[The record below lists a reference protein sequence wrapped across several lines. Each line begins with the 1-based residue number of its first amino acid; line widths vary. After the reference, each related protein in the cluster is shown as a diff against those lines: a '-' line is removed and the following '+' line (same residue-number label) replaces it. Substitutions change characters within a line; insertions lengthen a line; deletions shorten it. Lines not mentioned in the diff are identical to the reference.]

1 MTVRLSL
8 LVVFALG
15 ITQLGRSAAV
25 EPEFGVTVGASLPN
39 TSMRALMRTK
49 RDTNVGLEE
58 YDRNTCFAGKH
69 RNDWAISLYAKQDT
83 PALLKL
89 AGGIDSMLAAC
100 PDLHA
105 YVLLTE
111 GNQFDAKLKTQLRR
125 TWAERKFEGMQLAIS
140 GSTAAWQRRG
150 IPQDAEVTIVL
161 SHQRRV
167 LFSRSFTA
175 VEVAELDPVVLIRD
189 ITKLLPKE

>member
-8 LVVFALG
+8 LVVIAFG
-15 ITQLGRSAAV
+15 ITQLGTSAAA
-25 EPEFGVTVGASLPN
+25 EPEFGVTVGTSLPN
-39 TSMRALMRTK
+39 TTMRALMRTK

-89 AGGIDSMLAAC
+89 AGEIDSMLAAR
-100 PDLHA
+100 PHLHA

-111 GNQFDAKLKTQLRR
+111 GSQSDAELKTRLRR
-125 TWAERKFEGMQLAIS
+125 TWAERKFEGMQLAVFNCT
-140 GSTAAWQRRG
+140 GDWQRRG
-150 IPQDAEVTIVL
+150 IPENAEVTIVL

-175 VEVAELDPVVLIRD
+175 EEAAEIDRAVLMD
-189 ITKLLPKE
+189 KITNLLPKE